1 VNEILGM
8 LGREQQMRLKSEEQH
23 QKVIEQM
30 EQNQK
35 KVEE

>member
-1 VNEILGM
+1 M